1 MCDTAYRRFEEQKK
15 RDLEQAYKKMSIT
28 EKESFKQKV
37 ADINDADAGDGQSLP
52 PTPPPV

>member
-1 MCDTAYRRFEEQKK
+1 MCNTAYRRFEEQKK
-15 RDLEQAYKKMSIT
+15 RDLEQAYNKMSIT